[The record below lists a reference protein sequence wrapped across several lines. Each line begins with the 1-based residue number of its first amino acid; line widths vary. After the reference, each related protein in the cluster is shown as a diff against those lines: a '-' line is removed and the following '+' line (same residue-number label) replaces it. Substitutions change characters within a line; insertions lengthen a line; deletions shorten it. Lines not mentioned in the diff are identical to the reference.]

1 MMFDEA
7 SRTPPPLKSV
17 IYTDILRKPPDIL
30 PVIDVPMLVSAGAGE
45 EWRSVKSVTRV
56 AELFPDSRFE
66 LFEES
71 GHCITIEEPKRFN
84 QVLSDF
90 LDSF

>member
-17 IYTDILRKPPDIL
+17 IYTGILRKPPDIL

-45 EWRSVKSVTRV
+45 E
-56 AELFPDSRFE
+56 
-66 LFEES
+66 
-71 GHCITIEEPKRFN
+71 
-84 QVLSDF
+84 
-90 LDSF
+90 